1 MLAKATKSVS
11 EIIDKFQ
18 GREYTCEYKYDGE
31 RAQVQASLMGISYFY
46 ILPMLISNNT
56 IICKIHCMEDGT
68 VEIYSRNAERN
79 TGKYPDVV
87 DAISRYTYLLISP
100 TNLLKLHAYMC

>member
-31 RAQVQASLMGISYFY
+31 RAQVQASLMGISCFY
-46 ILPMLISNNT
+46 ILPLPFFYI
-56 IICKIHCMEDGT
+56 
-68 VEIYSRNAERN
+68 
-79 TGKYPDVV
+79 
-87 DAISRYTYLLISP
+87 
-100 TNLLKLHAYMC
+100 

>member
-31 RAQVQASLMGISYFY
+31 RAQVRPSLMDMSYFY
-46 ILPMLISNNT
+46 IF
-56 IICKIHCMEDGT
+56 
-68 VEIYSRNAERN
+68 A
-79 TGKYPDVV
+79 
-87 DAISRYTYLLISP
+87 
-100 TNLLKLHAYMC
+100 HANPK

>member
-31 RAQVQASLMGISYFY
+31 RAQVWPSLMGMSYLY
-46 ILPMLISNNT
+46 ILPMLIPSNT
-56 IICKIHCMEDGT
+56 KIWNEDPLHGGWN
-68 VEIYSRNAERN
+68 SR
-79 TGKYPDVV
+79 D
-87 DAISRYTYLLISP
+87 L
-100 TNLLKLHAYMC
+100 